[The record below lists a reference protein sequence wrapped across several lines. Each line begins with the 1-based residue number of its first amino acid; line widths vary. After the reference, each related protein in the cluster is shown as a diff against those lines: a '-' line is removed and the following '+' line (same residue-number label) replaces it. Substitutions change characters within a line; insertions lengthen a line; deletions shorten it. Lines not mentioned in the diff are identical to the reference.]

1 MFFSRNYGDDD
12 HFSVDATVV
21 VAVAATYVYDD
32 IDVNDDDAC
41 CMKMVVIMMMHEGV
55 DIVVASGYL

>member
-1 MFFSRNYGDDD
+1 MFFSRNFGDDD

-21 VAVAATYVYDD
+21 VAATYVYDD
-32 IDVNDDDAC
+32 VDVNDDDAC